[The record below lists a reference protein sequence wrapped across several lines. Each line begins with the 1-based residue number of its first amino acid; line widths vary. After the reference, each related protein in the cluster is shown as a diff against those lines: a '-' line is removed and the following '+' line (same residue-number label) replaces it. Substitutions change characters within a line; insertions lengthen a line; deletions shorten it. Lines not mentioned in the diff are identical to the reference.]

1 MCSLHQHWN
10 LVKQHWGGPLRA
22 LPTGLIDKLRP
33 LTLFACWHCFAAMPH
48 HQSVLSALDESQS
61 DLNHEAGGRS
71 GKQRPQFSPHTDS
84 GQKNSVSSLSKA
96 VNVTVA
102 LLSVIDDRGSAYFWS
117 WHVLPLLAG
126 SPLCSILF
134 TLFVLFLWPPQL
146 SSAYGRGFFFSMPS
160 VVQVCVTK
168 SWVLFWKPW
177 EFQSFSHLRFFFK
190 LPHLRLPSHP
200 LVLP

>member
-33 LTLFACWHCFAAMPH
+33 LTLFACWHWFAAMPH
-48 HQSVLSALDESQS
+48 HQSILSALDESQS

-84 GQKNSVSSLSKA
+84 GQKNSASSLSKA

-126 SPLCSILF
+126 VLS
-134 TLFVLFLWPPQL
+134 VLFCLHYSSYFSDQPSCRVHMEGVFFPCPQL
-146 SSAYGRGFFFSMPS
+146 SRY
-160 VVQVCVTK
+160 V
-168 SWVLFWKPW
+168 
-177 EFQSFSHLRFFFK
+177 
-190 LPHLRLPSHP
+190 
-200 LVLP
+200 

>member
-33 LTLFACWHCFAAMPH
+33 LTLFACWHWFAAMPH

-84 GQKNSVSSLSKA
+84 GQKKLC
-96 VNVTVA
+96 
-102 LLSVIDDRGSAYFWS
+102 LLSVQSCQCDCGTPVRDWWPWLCIFLKLTCAASVGRESSLFYFVYIIRLIS
-117 WHVLPLLAG
+117 LT
-126 SPLCSILF
+126 SPAVECIWKGF
-134 TLFVLFLWPPQL
+134 FFFPCPQL
-146 SSAYGRGFFFSMPS
+146 SRY
-160 VVQVCVTK
+160 V
-168 SWVLFWKPW
+168 
-177 EFQSFSHLRFFFK
+177 
-190 LPHLRLPSHP
+190 
-200 LVLP
+200 